1 MKLVYFCDLIWL
13 LIHLHLIKGGC
24 WTSAQIHHCLFL
36 SQMSDSRCRHSS
48 TIKHL
53 FVIELSKTCH
63 HLNKIFK
70 TLVIFTIAIT
80 TIIAMI
86 IIIKFLNCQ
95 QQHVAIFH
103 LIYCF
108 VELVII
114 IILIIV
120 SFIIFILTLSK
131 GKQQTA

>member
-1 MKLVYFCDLIWL
+1 MYFCDLIWL

-48 TIKHL
+48 TFKHF
-53 FVIELSKTCH
+53 FVLELPKTH
-63 HLNKIFK
+63 HLNKTFK

-80 TIIAMI
+80 PIIAI
-86 IIIKFLNCQ
+86 IIITKFLKCQ

-103 LIYCF
+103 LIYCL
-108 VELVII
+108 VVLVII